1 MSRARIWKRLFGVPV
16 IAMMFGALAVQA
28 QSPQSSAT
36 TTTEGKQT
44 ASPSTGS
51 TQATTT
57 GTSGQA
63 AGAQFVKSDQRLLI
77 DLAQANL
84 AEIEAARL
92 AQDKTQNQEVKNF
105 AQQMI
110 NDHTKA
116 LQEVQQLAQARGV
129 TLPTE
134 ADAKHKRMA
143 QRLSGL
149 SGDAFDR
156 RYLAQSGVADHK
168 KTHALLERVQGRAKD
183 AELKALA
190 ARLQP
195 TVDQHLNSVQQLS
208 ATVAKGAG
216 KTDSAGASGT
226 QGTQG
231 SGSTETK
238 PNPYPGR

>member
-16 IAMMFGALAVQA
+16 IAMMLGALAVQA
-28 QSPQSSAT
+28 QSPQSSA

-57 GTSGQA
+57 G
-63 AGAQFVKSDQRLLI
+63 AQLVKPDQRLLI
-77 DLAQANL
+77 GLAQANL

-134 ADAKHKRMA
+134 ADARHKRMA

-168 KTHALLERVQGRAKD
+168 KTHALLERVQARAKD

-231 SGSTETK
+231 SGSTETQ

>member
-36 TTTEGKQT
+36 TAEGRQT

-51 TQATTT
+51 TQASTT
-57 GTSGQA
+57 G
-63 AGAQFVKSDQRLLI
+63 AQLVKSDQRLLI

-134 ADAKHKRMA
+134 ADARHKRMA

-195 TVDQHLNSVQQLS
+195 TVGQHLNSVQQLS

>member
-28 QSPQSSAT
+28 QSPQNAAT
-36 TTTEGKQT
+36 GTQ
-44 ASPSTGS
+44 GS
-51 TQATTT
+51 TAATT
-57 GTSGQA
+57 GTQSQASTTGASGQA
-63 AGAQFVKSDQRLLI
+63 SSAPLARSDRRLLS

-92 AQDKTQNQEVKNF
+92 AQDKTQNQEVKKF

-110 NDHTKA
+110 DDHTKA
-116 LQEVQQLAQARGV
+116 LQEVQKLAQAHSL
-129 TLPTE
+129 TLPAE

-149 SGDAFDR
+149 SGEAFDR
-156 RYLAQSGVADHK
+156 RYLAQSGVTDHK
-168 KTHALLERVQGRAKD
+168 KTHALLQRVQARAKD
-183 AELKALA
+183 SELKALA

-208 ATVAKGAG
+208 ATAGKGAG
-216 KTDSAGASGT
+216 KTSSSGASGT

-231 SGSTETK
+231 SGGTENK
-238 PNPYPGR
+238 PNPGR

>member
-36 TTTEGKQT
+36 TTEGKQA

-57 GTSGQA
+57 TGQA
-63 AGAQFVKSDQRLLI
+63 AGAQLVKPDQRLLI

-168 KTHALLERVQGRAKD
+168 KTHALLERVQARAKD